1 MTKMLNNLI
10 NLFTNPVDESKPTT
24 DEAGILALSAI
35 FIRIAKLD
43 GNFDKSE
50 REKIRELIENRF
62 QLGEEKTENV
72 LAMAAKLENKSND
85 NIQFTKIIKESIAYE
100 DRFSLLKDCWLL
112 VIADGTRT
120 YEEDGFMRLF
130 CGLLGLS
137 DRDNAIARQSIL
149 KEQENN

>member
-1 MTKMLNNLI
+1 MTKMFNSLI
-10 NLFTNPVDESKPTT
+10 NLFTSQLDEIKPTT

-50 REKIRELIENRF
+50 REKIKELVKIRF
-62 QLGEEKTENV
+62 QLGEEKTEN
-72 LAMAAKLENKSND
+72 LLGMAAKLERQSND
-85 NIQFTKIIKESIAYE
+85 NIQFTKIIKENIAYE

-112 VIADGTRT
+112 VVADGTRS

-130 CGLLGLS
+130 CSLLGLS
-137 DRDNAIARQSIL
+137 DKENAIARQFVL
-149 KEQENN
+149 KKHITN